1 MKTKHLIIT
10 VVFLC
15 KVMLPTS
22 VFGQAK
28 QEGLPITV
36 KVITTVSYVDGAVEL
51 AGISNSLD
59 GEPGKIS
66 IEIIKPKGGT
76 DYLNTRADKKTGA
89 YSVKYTPK
97 EIGVHKIIAYAP
109 DKAIKA
115 TATFTT
121 TAELDM
127 ADQLDEVDEAANKTL
142 IELESG
148 VNKIVASVAQA
159 DDVSKAKQKLEKVKQ
174 SVKEFTTAWGKIK
187 ESIKTLQDL
196 AKKHPEIRAIAAPQ
210 LGLLSSQAIQ
220 SSDILKQVQKDLGS
234 RESQGGDD
242 CLKFYR
248 VSEGCAAFSTTMNVL
263 SGGIINIG
271 KAIFVDKV
279 WPKIAES
286 AVPKQF
292 TSGETFAYTQAG
304 KLGLSALDD
313 MKSISSKGFGAG
325 MVGDLFQF
333 VSNELFKKYCTEYKG
348 PISGSYMMEFTNN
361 GKMYMRY
368 KITYEGKISLFAQKN
383 KLKNDGIPKLSGYIE
398 GNSTNMEFTDD
409 VWAVEDKSE
418 WDEVKYQRIPA
429 PIVPMNVSE
438 KDPGFGAAARA
449 GIPGAFYF
457 PLEAQMVQE
466 KMVVKLMP
474 AIAEFSDLFI
484 NRTVV
489 VARAKTGA
497 KNLAGSV
504 FSYPLTTA
512 RFILTR
518 TMRMPDTSPTV
529 TLDIAT
535 KNGTSTLEKEFRR
548 TETPTDTKVDFYL
561 KLKMSTD

>member
-1 MKTKHLIIT
+1 MIKHTILVTLFTGLLFFSHTISAQERT
-10 VVFLC
+10 
-15 KVMLPTS
+15 
-22 VFGQAK
+22 
-28 QEGLPITV
+28 EGLPITV
-36 KVITTVSYVDGAVEL
+36 KVITTVSYKDGAVEI

-66 IEIIKPKGGT
+66 IEIIKPNGGT
-76 DYLNTRADKKTGA
+76 DQLSTRADKTTGA
-89 YSVKYTPK
+89 YTVKYTPK
-97 EIGVHKIIAYAP
+97 EIGKHNIIATAA
-109 DKAIKA
+109 DKVIKA
-115 TATFTT
+115 TTSFTT
-121 TAELDM
+121 TT
-127 ADQLDEVDEAANKTL
+127 EVDMLDKLNEVDAAANETL
-142 IELESG
+142 ETLDGAIEE
-148 VNKIVASVAQA
+148 IVSAVAQS
-159 DDVSKAKQKLEKVKQ
+159 DDVTKAKQKVETVKQ
-174 SVKEFTTAWGKIK
+174 SVKEFTAAWAKIK
-187 ESIKTLQDL
+187 DAIKTLQDL
-196 AKKHPEIRAIAAPQ
+196 SKKHPEIRAIAAPQ
-210 LGLLSSQAIQ
+210 LGMLSSQAEQ
-220 SSDILKQVQKDLGS
+220 STDILKQVQKDLGS

-271 KAIFVDKV
+271 KAIFIDKV

-286 AVPKQF
+286 GVPKEF
-292 TSGETFAYTQAG
+292 GAGGTLAYTQAG

-313 MKSISSKGFGAG
+313 MKSITSKGFGAG

-348 PISGSYMMEFTNN
+348 PISGSYTLEFKNQ
-361 GKMYMRY
+361 GKTYMRY

-398 GNSTNMEFTDD
+398 GNSTKMEFTDD
-409 VWAVEDKSE
+409 IWAVENKSE

-429 PIVPMNVSE
+429 PIIPLNVSE

-466 KMVVKLMP
+466 KMVIKLMP
-474 AIAEFSDLFI
+474 ALAEFSPLFV
-484 NRTVV
+484 NRTLV

-504 FSYPLTTA
+504 FNYPLTTA

-518 TMRMPDTSPTV
+518 TMRMPDASPTV
-529 TLDIAT
+529 TLDIIT
-535 KNGTSTLEKEFRR
+535 KNGTSTLEKEFTRS
-548 TETPTDTKVDFYL
+548 EAPGETKVDFYL